1 MPFDRVVIATGN
13 PHKVEELRAMLA
25 LPGVEFVG
33 LKDLPGHEHFTE
45 PAETGT
51 TFETNATIKA
61 LSYAAQTGLPCLA
74 DDSGLE
80 VDALGGAPGV
90 ISSHYSTDGE
100 ETGLT
105 RPHRDAANNAR
116 LLRELEGVEPE
127 QRTARFVCQM
137 VLAAPP
143 LRGGA
148 LWAPS
153 SSTQPPLSPRFLT
166 GPDLTIRHTDLL
178 PHWEKGG
185 HTYFIT
191 FCLEDGTL
199 TEEERTIALD
209 ACLHW
214 HPARIRLHLAVVMPD
229 HVHMLFT
236 PVEVCADRWPS
247 LPWLMQSIKSFSSR
261 EINRLHGRSGKV
273 WQDEYRDEIIRDRE
287 EFYAKLEYTGLNPVR
302 AGLVGR
308 WLDYPWTGG
317 EEAERARGEAGAGLG
332 VLGGRRLGR
341 KRGGPQCPA
350 PEGEETGAGTAGIL
364 ATSRGT
370 FEGRIGLPSE
380 VPRGGNGFGYDPL
393 FLVAPMFVRT
403 SAELPPEEKNRLS
416 HRGAAA
422 ALMLERLGRIVAG

>member
-1 MPFDRVVIATGN
+1 MPPDRIVIATGN

-25 LPGVEFVG
+25 LPGVGFVG
-33 LKDLPGHEHFTE
+33 LGDLPGAFAE
-45 PAETGT
+45 PAETGS
-51 TFETNATIKA
+51 TFLANATIKA

-90 ISSHYSTDGE
+90 ISSHYSTNGV
-100 ETGLT
+100 ETGLS
-105 RPHRDAANNAR
+105 RAERDGANNAR
-116 LLRELEGVEPE
+116 LLRELAGVPPE

-153 SSTQPPLSPRFLT
+153 SSTEPPLSERFLT
-166 GPDLTIRHTDLL
+166 DREFRPRQTDLL
-178 PHWEKGG
+178 PHGEKGG
-185 HTYFIT
+185 SAYFIT
-191 FCLEDGTL
+191 FCLEQGTL
-199 TEEERTIALD
+199 TEAERAIALN
-209 ACLHW
+209 ACLFW
-214 HPARIRLHLAVVMPD
+214 HPERIRLHLVVVMPD

-236 PVEVCADRWPS
+236 PVEVCAGRWPS

-302 AGLVGR
+302 AGLAEDWLAYR
-308 WLDYPWTGG
+308 WIGG
-317 EEAERARGEAGAGLG
+317 EEVERAREAAGR
-332 VLGGRRLGR
+332 LGGIGERRPGR
-341 KRGGPQCPA
+341 RGGGPECPA
-350 PEGEETGAGTAGIL
+350 PEEADRGIERGESIL

-370 FEGRIGLPSE
+370 FEGRIGLPGE
-380 VPRGGNGFGYDPL
+380 VPRGENGFGYDPL
-393 FLVAPMFVRT
+393 FMVAPMFVLT
-403 SAELPPEEKNRLS
+403 SAELAPEEKNRLS

-422 ALMLERLGRIVAG
+422 TVMLEQLRQIIAR

>member
-1 MPFDRVVIATGN
+1 MPPDRIVIATGN

-25 LPGVEFVG
+25 LPGVEFLG

-45 PAETGT
+45 PEETGR
-51 TFETNATIKA
+51 TFEANATIKA
-61 LSYAAQTGLPCLA
+61 LSYARQTGLPCLA

-105 RPHRDAANNAR
+105 RPQRDAANNAR
-116 LLRELEGVEPE
+116 LLRELEGVPPA

-137 VLAAPP
+137 VLASPP

-153 SSTQPPLSPRFLT
+153 SSTEPPLSPRFLT

-191 FCLEDGTL
+191 FCLENGTL
-199 TEEERTIALD
+199 TEAERTIALD

-214 HPARIRLHLAVVMPD
+214 HPERIRLHLVVVMPD

-236 PVEVCADRWPS
+236 PVEVCAGRWPS

-261 EINRLHGRSGKV
+261 EVNRLRGRSGRL

-308 WLDYPWTGG
+308 WLDYPWAGG
-317 EEAERARGEAGAGLG
+317 EEVERASQAAGSLEGVGERRP
-332 VLGGRRLGR
+332 GRR
-341 KRGGPQCPA
+341 RGGPQCPA
-350 PEGEETGAGTAGIL
+350 PENQAPIL

-370 FEGRIGLPSE
+370 FEGRIGLRGE
-380 VPRGGNGFGYDPL
+380 VPRGDNGFGYDPL

-422 ALMLERLGRIVAG
+422 QRMLRSLRLLLRHS